1 MTEDY
6 KVDPRSIHVDQRKE
20 DVRRDAWD
28 RDYKPVDYSEF
39 EEACKIE
46 PKKDYTIWFFALF
59 FVAIL
64 VLVSNK

>member
-1 MTEDY
+1 MLGIEIKTG
-6 KVDPRSIHVDQRKE
+6 RLF
-20 DVRRDAWD
+20 
-28 RDYKPVDYSEF
+28 EF